1 LEKRVLVIGDSCTD
15 VYVYGSCTRLCPDAP
30 VPVFIPE
37 FRKENKGMAGNV
49 YENLLSLHIGAELLT
64 NEGSVEKT
72 RYVEQNTNHMIVRVD
87 SGEEKIKRIE
97 NLQAVD
103 FDKYDAIAISD
114 YDKGFLSHE
123 DIEFISTQ
131 HSLVFMDTKK
141 ILGAWAQN
149 VSFIKINEIE
159 YERTRYTLVNKIWAD
174 QSLIITRGSEGCS
187 YRGEIFP
194 VSKVEIKDLSG
205 AGDTFL
211 AAMVAKYLETINIR
225 TSLRFA
231 NKCATVVVQQ
241 KGVNTIN
248 DV

>member
-1 LEKRVLVIGDSCTD
+1 MEKRVLVIGDSCTD

-131 HSLVFMDTKK
+131 HSLV
-141 ILGAWAQN
+141 
-149 VSFIKINEIE
+149 SFIKINEIE

>member
-1 LEKRVLVIGDSCTD
+1 
-15 VYVYGSCTRLCPDAP
+15 LCPDAP

-49 YENLLSLHIGAELLT
+49 YENLLSLHVNAELLT

-72 RYVEQNTNHMIVRVD
+72 RYVEQNTNHMIVRID
-87 SGEEKIKRIE
+87 SGEEKIKRIP
-97 NLQAVD
+97 NLYTVE
-103 FDKYDAIAISD
+103 FEKYDAVVNSD
-114 YDKGFLSHE
+114 YDKGFLTYE

-131 HSLVFMDTKK
+131 HPLVFMDTKK
-141 ILGAWAQN
+141 ILGDWAQK

-159 YERTRYTLVNKIWAD
+159 HERTRHALINKTWAE
-174 QSLIITRGSEGCS
+174 QSLIITRGSGGCF

-211 AAMVAKYLETINIR
+211 AAMVAKYLETTNIR

-231 NKCATVVVQQ
+231 NECATIVVQQ
-241 KGVNTIN
+241 KGVNAIN